1 MTKEQVK
8 KVSLKMFHELDTSSE
23 VKYIEF
29 SRYAKHTS
37 ISAGFDKS
45 VEAEEIYLHYMQK
58 YNTYED
64 EARIME
70 LHDGTKQILWMWFYD
85 L

>member
-1 MTKEQVK
+1 M
-8 KVSLKMFHELDTSSE
+8 MFNELDKKSD
-23 VKYIEF
+23 VKFIEF
-29 SRYAKHTS
+29 SRYAILTS

-64 EARIME
+64 EPRITE
-70 LHDGTKQILWMWFYD
+70 LHDGTKLILWMWFYD